1 MAEGAEGVGCRGYY
15 ASGDRHDG
23 LYGGCWANLLLDA
36 ALQSART
43 GKVPIFWAAG
53 LFTHNEA
60 SVTFHITNHSQNQS
74 KSYTSTMTESTMD
87 IDTPSA
93 ETKAP
98 QKKNVTPSAS
108 AESASLHPSMSLAQ
122 SIHRLTMLHTGK
134 LSAEDAKQLFDPE
147 ALLKDVMKTVLAGDK
162 SVSEAVQ
169 ENEKRIQQL
178 VDGDIKSIDD
188 DEGPLLNVSL
198 YNHLASTLSQPPLSE
213 SDSALLESH
222 HKSSL
227 ESLSGL
233 ITKAQEEMGDME
245 VLAAKLTVARY
256 STKCLDKKQAM
267 DAYEQVIA
275 SPKLSTG
282 KKLDAYLEMG
292 RVASFY
298 GDVPAFTDI
307 LDKATKVI
315 ARGGDWDRRNR
326 LKAYKA
332 TSQILIRDLESAS
345 KLLVE
350 GIATFSCTELC
361 DYAEFVVYAVVLGV
375 MYLPRVELK
384 KSIID
389 GSEILT
395 VAKDIPV
402 VVCCLV

>member
-1 MAEGAEGVGCRGYY
+1 
-15 ASGDRHDG
+15 
-23 LYGGCWANLLLDA
+23 
-36 ALQSART
+36 
-43 GKVPIFWAAG
+43 
-53 LFTHNEA
+53 
-60 SVTFHITNHSQNQS
+60 
-74 KSYTSTMTESTMD
+74 
-87 IDTPSA
+87 
-93 ETKAP
+93 
-98 QKKNVTPSAS
+98 
-108 AESASLHPSMSLAQ
+108 
-122 SIHRLTMLHTGK
+122 MLHTGN

-147 ALLKDVMKTVLAGDK
+147 ALLKDVMKTVLSGDK

-169 ENEKRIQQL
+169 EEEKRIRQL
-178 VDGDIKSIDD
+178 VDGEIKSIDD
-188 DEGPLLNVSL
+188 DEGPMLNASL

-213 SDSALLESH
+213 SDAALLESH

-256 STKCLDKKQAM
+256 STKCLDKKHAM

-315 ARGGDWDRRNR
+315 AKGGDWDRRNR

-361 DYAEFVVYAVVLGV
+361 DYSEFVTYAVVLGV

-402 VVCCLV
+402 VVRRFV

>member
-1 MAEGAEGVGCRGYY
+1 
-15 ASGDRHDG
+15 
-23 LYGGCWANLLLDA
+23 
-36 ALQSART
+36 
-43 GKVPIFWAAG
+43 
-53 LFTHNEA
+53 
-60 SVTFHITNHSQNQS
+60 
-74 KSYTSTMTESTMD
+74 
-87 IDTPSA
+87 
-93 ETKAP
+93 
-98 QKKNVTPSAS
+98 
-108 AESASLHPSMSLAQ
+108 
-122 SIHRLTMLHTGK
+122 
-134 LSAEDAKQLFDPE
+134 
-147 ALLKDVMKTVLAGDK
+147 
-162 SVSEAVQ
+162 
-169 ENEKRIQQL
+169 
-178 VDGDIKSIDD
+178 
-188 DEGPLLNVSL
+188 
-198 YNHLASTLSQPPLSE
+198 
-213 SDSALLESH
+213 
-222 HKSSL
+222 
-227 ESLSGL
+227 
-233 ITKAQEEMGDME
+233 
-245 VLAAKLTVARY
+245 
-256 STKCLDKKQAM
+256 M

-315 ARGGDWDRRNR
+315 AKGGDWDRRNR

>member
-1 MAEGAEGVGCRGYY
+1 M
-15 ASGDRHDG
+15 
-23 LYGGCWANLLLDA
+23 
-36 ALQSART
+36 
-43 GKVPIFWAAG
+43 P
-53 LFTHNEA
+53 
-60 SVTFHITNHSQNQS
+60 
-74 KSYTSTMTESTMD
+74 ESTMD
-87 IDTPSA
+87 IDAPST
-93 ETKAP
+93 EKKAP

-108 AESASLHPSMSLAQ
+108 AESASHHPSMSLAQ

-147 ALLKDVMKTVLAGDK
+147 ALLKDVMKTVLSGDK

-169 ENEKRIQQL
+169 EEEKRIRQL
-178 VDGDIKSIDD
+178 VDGEIKSIDD
-188 DEGPLLNVSL
+188 DEGPMLNASL

-213 SDSALLESH
+213 SDAALLESH

-256 STKCLDKKQAM
+256 STKCLDKKHAM

-315 ARGGDWDRRNR
+315 AKGGDWDRRNR

-361 DYAEFVVYAVVLGV
+361 DYSEFVTYAVVLGV

-402 VVCCLV
+402 VVRRFV